1 MELVPVVNLVSIA
14 EFDENHST
22 ILLNLVVTLYWKD
35 TRIAL
40 KSNKPDEEVNFLGRI
55 HAIPKEDSI

>member
-1 MELVPVVNLVSIA
+1 MCKGYWPDWKPEKPMELAPVVNLVSIA

-40 KSNKPDEEVNFLGRI
+40 KSNKPDE
-55 HAIPKEDSI
+55 

>member
-1 MELVPVVNLVSIA
+1 MCKGYWPDWKPGKPMELVPIVNVVSIA

-35 TRIAL
+35 TRITL
-40 KSNKPDEEVNFLGRI
+40 KSNRPDE
-55 HAIPKEDSI
+55 

>member
-14 EFDENHST
+14 EFDEDHST

-40 KSNKPDEEVNFLGRI
+40 KSNKPDE
-55 HAIPKEDSI
+55 